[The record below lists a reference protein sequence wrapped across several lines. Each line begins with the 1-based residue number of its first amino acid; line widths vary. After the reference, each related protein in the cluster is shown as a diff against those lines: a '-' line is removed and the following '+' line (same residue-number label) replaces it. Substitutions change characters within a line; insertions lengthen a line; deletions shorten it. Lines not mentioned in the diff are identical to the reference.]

1 MEPLGL
7 DFEAMLAS
15 KIEPKTDP
23 KIEQVENQKIDSRV
37 GGGSVFEGQGVS
49 QIEEKSMPKRL
60 QDKSD
65 FEDAKNHETVSN
77 IGPSWRSKSS
87 QVASNSKWKMKSILN
102 GQNKSPDEIT
112 TTCLDPTGG
121 KPPGHL
127 AKAKWAQKLRTRYE
141 D

>member
-1 MEPLGL
+1 MLIFFDRVSDRVLEPLGL

-23 KIEQVENQKIDSRV
+23 KIEQVENQKFDSRV
-37 GGGSVFEGQGVS
+37 GGGSIFKGQGVS

-60 QDKSD
+60 QDRSG
-65 FEDAKNHETVSN
+65 FEDAKNHEIVSN

-102 GQNKSPDEIT
+102 G
-112 TTCLDPTGG
+112 
-121 KPPGHL
+121 
-127 AKAKWAQKLRTRYE
+127 
-141 D
+141 